1 MSETPIDQ
9 PSLAPRVKRLPP
21 SKVDQLRGLKE
32 SRAQIEVLKAKW
44 PSIFN
49 DPKNVRPLAGSVLPQ
64 VATALGWSNGYTRGV
79 FKVWKSRNAYCRA
92 VLCYSVRVN
101 LDGSLSDETIND
113 RDRELAKGQLAKN
126 AVRNAAKRAR
136 ELAEANG
143 KKAQDEDERAQLWR
157 ESAKGMPH
165 TPPLSDAAVSRES
178 FYDAQG

>member
-1 MSETPIDQ
+1 MPETPIDQ
-9 PSLAPRVKRLPP
+9 PSPAPRIKRLPP

-79 FKVWKSRNAYCRA
+79 LKVWKGRNAYCRA
-92 VLCYSVRVN
+92 VLCYSVRMN
-101 LDGSLSDETIND
+101 LDGSPSDETVND

-143 KKAQDEDERAQLWR
+143 KKAQDEDERTQLWR
-157 ESAKGMPH
+157 ESAKGVPH

-178 FYDAQG
+178 FYDARG

>member
-49 DPKNVRPLAGSVLPQ
+49 DPKNVRPLAGSVLHQ

-79 FKVWKSRNAYCRA
+79 FKVWKGRNAYCRA
-92 VLCYSVRVN
+92 VLCYSVRMN
-101 LDGSLSDETIND
+101 LDGSPSDETVND

-126 AVRNAAKRAR
+126 AVRNAAKRDR

-143 KKAQDEDERAQLWR
+143 KKAQDEDERTQLWR
-157 ESAKGMPH
+157 ESAKGVPH

>member
-1 MSETPIDQ
+1 M
-9 PSLAPRVKRLPP
+9 
-21 SKVDQLRGLKE
+21 
-32 SRAQIEVLKAKW
+32 
-44 PSIFN
+44 
-49 DPKNVRPLAGSVLPQ
+49 
-64 VATALGWSNGYTRGV
+64 

>member
-1 MSETPIDQ
+1 M
-9 PSLAPRVKRLPP
+9 
-21 SKVDQLRGLKE
+21 
-32 SRAQIEVLKAKW
+32 
-44 PSIFN
+44 N

-113 RDRELAKGQLAKN
+113 RDRESAKGQLAKN

-157 ESAKGMPH
+157 EFGQGHAPH
-165 TPPLSDAAVSRES
+165 TAT
-178 FYDAQG
+178 F